1 LVVLRVRT
9 FPGHDL
15 FGGHP
20 VVTEHKT
27 GGAMAQAIK
36 LTKRAADAARPAAA
50 RYELWDADLKG
61 FGLRVEPSG
70 VKTFIV
76 RYRPGGGRM
85 APKRFMSIGRLGTV
99 TPDQARQNAKKLLG
113 AAASGK
119 DPAADKKRQR
129 GVLTVGVLA
138 ERFLAEHV
146 EPKRKPST
154 AALYRHALRG
164 YLVPVL
170 GRRGAND
177 VARADVARLHHK
189 LRGKPFLANRVL
201 AVAGS
206 MFSWAAE
213 HGLCAEGHN
222 PTTRVERYP
231 EDRRERFLSSDEL
244 ERLGRALREAETTG
258 LPWGPDSSNPKA
270 KHAPKEKNR
279 RVVIGREA
287 TAAIRLLLFTGGRLR
302 EILHL
307 RWEHYDAER
316 GLLLL
321 PDSKTGRKTIILNAP
336 AVSVLAGL
344 PRKSPFVIPGE
355 PRDGEGKSAGPK
367 PRADLKRPW
376 AAIAKRA
383 KLDGVRLHDLRH
395 THASFGAGAGL
406 GLPILGKLL
415 GHTQASTTQRYS
427 HLADDPLRRASERIG
442 GTIAA
447 ALEGKKAAGVAP
459 MKGQAREL

>member
-1 LVVLRVRT
+1 
-9 FPGHDL
+9 
-15 FGGHP
+15 
-20 VVTEHKT
+20 
-27 GGAMAQAIK
+27 MATAVK
-36 LTKRAADAARPAAA
+36 LTKRSVDAARPRAA

-70 VKTFIV
+70 IKTFIV
-76 RYRPGGGRM
+76 RYRPGGGRT
-85 APKRFMSIGRLGTV
+85 APKRFMSLGRLGAV
-99 TPDQARQNAKKLLG
+99 TPDVARQNARKLLG

-129 GVLTVGVLA
+129 GMLTVGALA
-138 ERFLAEHV
+138 ERFLAEHI
-146 EPKRKPST
+146 EPKRKPTT
-154 AALYRHALRG
+154 AALYRHALRA
-164 YLVPVL
+164 YLVQEL
-170 GRRGAND
+170 GRRSAND
-177 VARADVARLHHK
+177 VARADMARLHHK
-189 LRGKPFLANRVL
+189 LRAKPFLANRVL

-213 HGLCAEGHN
+213 HGLCTEGHN
-222 PTTRVERYP
+222 PTTRIEKYQ

-244 ERLGRALREAETTG
+244 ERLGTALREAETTG
-258 LPWGPDSSNPKA
+258 LPWTPDPSNPKA

-287 TAAIRLLLFTGGRLR
+287 TAAIRLLLFTGARLR

-336 AVSVLAGL
+336 AVAVLAGL
-344 PRKSPFVIPGE
+344 PKSGPFVIPGE
-355 PRDGEGKSAGPK
+355 PRDGEGRSDGPK

-383 KLDGVRLHDLRH
+383 KFEGVRLHDLRH

-415 GHTQASTTQRYS
+415 GHTQSSTTARYS

-447 ALEGKKAAGVAP
+447 ALEGKKADGAVPLKRKTRGP
-459 MKGQAREL
+459 